1 MFQKKTIEDH
11 VYEEILKKIV
21 ELTYAPGEK
30 LSETKLVAELGV
42 SRTPIKNAFARL
54 ETEGFV
60 EIRPQRGTFV
70 SQISQERMLG
80 ICEIREML
88 EVKAVRTAVKRVTQA
103 QLDELESL
111 FKKLETMEEGSE
123 EKKLLIYQTD
133 GLLHN
138 FIYEASG
145 NPVIAEII
153 NRYKPD
159 IQRIQRSN
167 YTWDGRKTKT
177 LVEMRKIFTALKER
191 DESKA
196 AAAMAEHIQNIKLT
210 CELKIKNEEDLR

>member
-1 MFQKKTIEDH
+1 
-11 VYEEILKKIV
+11 
-21 ELTYAPGEK
+21 
-30 LSETKLVAELGV
+30 
-42 SRTPIKNAFARL
+42 
-54 ETEGFV
+54 
-60 EIRPQRGTFV
+60 
-70 SQISQERMLG
+70 MLG

-88 EVKAVRTAVKRVTQA
+88 EVMAVKAAVKRVTQA
-103 QLDELESL
+103 QLDELEDL
-111 FKKLETMEEGSE
+111 FKKLEMLEEGSE

-138 FIYEASG
+138 YIYEASG

-177 LVEMRKIFTALKER
+177 LVEMHKIFNALKER
-191 DESKA
+191 DEAKA

-210 CELKIKNEEDLR
+210 CEKTIKS